1 MCGQQC
7 SGFPWYTCLT
17 KLVRKLGLRVRL
29 VDAPFGQPLG
39 ERTAAEIWRRQLR
52 WSRLRRA
59 TFKAFFI
66 PEILVGGVGP
76 LIAAGVVAAAAG
88 VSVVGVVV
96 TLALAWYGGE
106 VVLARAAAWP
116 LSLRA
121 PFIFLLRDLLLPAL
135 WVHAWSGSS
144 FVWRGT
150 HMHLAGS
157 GTPG

>member
-1 MCGQQC
+1 
-7 SGFPWYTCLT
+7 
-17 KLVRKLGLRVRL
+17 
-29 VDAPFGQPLG
+29 
-39 ERTAAEIWRRQLR
+39 
-52 WSRLRRA
+52 
-59 TFKAFFI
+59 
-66 PEILVGGVGP
+66 
-76 LIAAGVVAAAAG
+76 
-88 VSVVGVVV
+88 
-96 TLALAWYGGE
+96 

-121 PFIFLLRDLLLPAL
+121 PLIFFLRDLLLPAL